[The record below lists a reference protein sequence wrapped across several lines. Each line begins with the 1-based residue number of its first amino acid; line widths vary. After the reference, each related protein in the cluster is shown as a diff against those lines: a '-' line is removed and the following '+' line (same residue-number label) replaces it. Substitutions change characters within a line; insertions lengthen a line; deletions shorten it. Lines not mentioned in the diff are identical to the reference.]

1 MMGPRQEA
9 QAALFYE
16 FSLEA
21 HVPQDH
27 LLRSIDRFLD
37 LSGIR
42 PHLADFYSHTGR
54 PSVDPELLIRM
65 LLVGYCFGIRSERR
79 LCEEVHLNLA
89 YRWFCRLDLTDLV
102 PNHSTFSKNR
112 HGRFRESELLRHLFE
127 TTVAR
132 CIAEGL
138 VSGQRMAVDASLI
151 EADAN
156 KQNSTPKE
164 EWDSAR
170 IDPADAP
177 RAVREYL
184 DTLDEAA
191 FGAASEVQPKFTSH
205 SDPASQWTA
214 ARKGPAFFSYSD
226 NYLIDTDH
234 GVIVDVEATRS
245 IRQAEV
251 GSTKTMLNRVKDRFD
266 LHPERLIAD
275 TAYGTGPM
283 LGWLVNRKIAP
294 HIPVF
299 DKAGRTDGTW
309 TRADFE
315 WDAENDQYIC
325 PEGQTLK
332 RFRRNYS
339 DPNRG
344 PTGKG
349 VARYRAL
356 KLICQVCPSKQKCC
370 PNADAR
376 KITREEHEDARQVA
390 RNIAKT
396 RQYDISMK
404 LRKKVEMLFA
414 HLKRILGLGRLR
426 LRGPCGAN
434 DEFLLAATAQNLRKL
449 AKIFPEPQKPR
460 TA

>member
-9 QAALFYE
+9 QAALFYD
-16 FSLEA
+16 FLLED
-21 HVPQDH
+21 HVPQNH
-27 LLRSIDRFLD
+27 LLRSIDRFVD
-37 LSGIR
+37 LTSIR
-42 PHLADFYSHTGR
+42 AHLSDFYSHTGR

-89 YRWFCRLDLTDLV
+89 YRWFCRLDLTDRI
-102 PNHSTFSKNR
+102 PDHSTFSKNR

-127 TTVAR
+127 TTVGR
-132 CIAEGL
+132 CIEEGL

-156 KQNSTPKE
+156 KQYSAPKD
-164 EWDSAR
+164 EWDVGR
-170 IDPADAP
+170 IDKSAAP
-177 RAVREYL
+177 RAVKEYL

-191 FGAASEVQPKFTSH
+191 FGAATPVQPKFTSF

-214 ARKGPAFFSYSD
+214 ARKGPAFFSYSN
-226 NYLIDTDH
+226 NYLIDTDN
-234 GVIVDVEATRS
+234 GVILDVEATRS

-251 GSTKTMLNRVKDRFD
+251 GSTKTMLDRVKAKFD
-266 LHPERLIAD
+266 LRPERLIAD
-275 TAYGTGPM
+275 TAYGSGPM
-283 LGWLVNRKIAP
+283 LGWLVDRDIAP
-294 HIPVF
+294 HIPVI

-309 TRADFE
+309 SRADFE
-315 WDAENDQYIC
+315 WDAENNQYIC
-325 PEGQTLK
+325 PEGEALK
-332 RFRRNYS
+332 QFRRNYS

-349 VARYRAL
+349 VAKYQAL
-356 KLICQVCPSKQKCC
+356 KHTCQVCPSKPKCC
-370 PNADAR
+370 PKADAR
-376 KITREEHEDARQVA
+376 KITREEHEYARDVA
-390 RNIAKT
+390 RTIAKT
-396 RQYDISMK
+396 PQYKVSVK

-449 AKIFPEPQKPR
+449 AKIFPAPQHRRK
-460 TA
+460 A